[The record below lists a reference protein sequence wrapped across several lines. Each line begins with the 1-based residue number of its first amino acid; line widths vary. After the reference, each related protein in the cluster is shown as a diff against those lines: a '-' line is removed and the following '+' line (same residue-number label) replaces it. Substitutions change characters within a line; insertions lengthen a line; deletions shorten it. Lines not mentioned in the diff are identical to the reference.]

1 MKNKIVFIINS
12 LDPIA
17 GAEKMFKTVISNLTG
32 YYDIH
37 VIVFKQIKE
46 IYIKEITFIN
56 LDLKW
61 SSPFCKIKNI
71 FILRNK
77 IKEISP
83 NNMISFIE
91 KTNIMALLATLNCNC
106 KKIVFEVT
114 DPRREH
120 LNKLF
125 SFLYYKLYKIAD
137 IVLVNN
143 KYVIDY
149 LNTRDI
155 VNTIYMPTPMLKP
168 SIQDEVKKIESENYW
183 LFLGRHHPVK
193 GIERLVEA
201 YSIANRENNLNSK
214 LLIVGKEDPQASI
227 RKMVN
232 DLNLTEKV
240 MLINEVQY
248 HEVYL
253 YIKNSKALVLSSYFE
268 GEPNVIIESMILS
281 KPVIVFKNVIS
292 LENDFDN
299 IHSVLDI
306 QELSNFLV
314 KYDSKDFKFKEDD
327 IEKLELFSLKNVVN
341 VWRKVIDQ

>member
-1 MKNKIVFIINS
+1 MKKKIVFIINS

-17 GAEKMFKTVISNLTG
+17 GAEKMFKTVVSNLTD

-37 VIVFKQIKE
+37 VIVFKQTKE
-46 IYIKEITFIN
+46 IDIKGINFIN

-61 SSPFCKIKNI
+61 SSPFDKIKNI

-83 NNMISFIE
+83 DDMISFIE
-91 KTNIMALLATLNCNC
+91 KTNIMALLATLNYNC

-120 LNKLF
+120 LSKLF

-149 LNTRDI
+149 LNSKDI
-155 VNTIYMPTPMLKP
+155 VNTMYMPTPMLNP
-168 SIQDEVKKIESENYW
+168 SIQDETKKLEHENYW

-201 YSIANRENNLNSK
+201 YSIANKENNLNSK
-214 LLIVGKEDPQASI
+214 LLIVGKEDSQASI
-227 RKMVN
+227 RKMVK
-232 DLNLTEKV
+232 DLNLIQKV
-240 MLINEVQY
+240 ILINEVQY
-248 HEVYL
+248 HEVYA

-268 GEPNVIIESMILS
+268 GEPNVIIESMMLA
-281 KPVIVFKNVIS
+281 KPVVVFKNVIS
-292 LENDFDN
+292 LENEFN
-299 IHSVLDI
+299 NVHSVLDI
-306 QELSNFLV
+306 QDLSEFLG
-314 KYDSKDFKFKEDD
+314 KYDSKELSFNEDD
-327 IEKLELFSLKNVVN
+327 IEKLKLFTLENVVST
-341 VWRKVIDQ
+341 WREAID